1 MSSAAGTASSDL
13 APNFSGKNMEIIFV
27 LILISLIVAAG
38 FLLAYLWAT
47 RSGQFDDA
55 YTPSV
60 RMLFDDELV
69 DNQVPEEADSTNK
82 QNETSNS
89 PLTSI

>member
-1 MSSAAGTASSDL
+1 
-13 APNFSGKNMEIIFV
+13 MEIIFV

-47 RSGQFDDA
+47 KSGQFDDD

-69 DNQVPEEADSTNK
+69 ENK
-82 QNETSNS
+82 SQPVDGSEK
-89 PLTSI
+89 

>member
-1 MSSAAGTASSDL
+1 
-13 APNFSGKNMEIIFV
+13 MEIIFV

-47 RSGQFDDA
+47 KSGQFDDD

-69 DNQVPEEADSTNK
+69 ENKSSTGDGAEK
-82 QNETSNS
+82 
-89 PLTSI
+89 